1 MSHTYAQNIVHLV
14 FSTKDRRPSI
24 PADFQ
29 SRLWSYIVGICKQEG
44 MFVHEVGGMPDHVHL
59 LIQVPAT
66 LALAKAVAT
75 IKANS
80 SRWARERGHKF
91 NWQPGYAAFS
101 VSTSIVPTVVRYI
114 QNQASH
120 HKKMSFN
127 DEFLALLKKHGLQ
140 ADPRDMGIDEAQT
153 PEFRNE

>member
-1 MSHTYAQNIVHLV
+1 
-14 FSTKDRRPSI
+14 
-24 PADFQ
+24 
-29 SRLWSYIVGICKQEG
+29 
-44 MFVHEVGGMPDHVHL
+44 MPDHVHL

-91 NWQPGYAAFS
+91 TWQPGYAAFS

-114 QNQASH
+114 QNQAVH

-140 ADPRDMGIDEAQT
+140 VDPRDTSIDEAEI
-153 PEFRNE
+153 PNE